1 MIPARTCF
9 LLASKRTIV
18 LKPLLDFIVLK
29 PLLDFGAIGSVDHV
43 GKATFASAVAKGDGH
58 HDDEEH
64 HEYFHGVPIEPNP
77 GPQITFD
84 YFPVPC
90 KPYKPVYD
98 ELQRKFNLWL
108 LGGLSF
114 FLFSLYMIYATDA
127 TEYEAWARVKSWRDR
142 KRINAELRAKEAAEG
157 KEE

>member
-1 MIPARTCF
+1 MFPARTCF
-9 LLASKRTIV
+9 FLASKRFYVT
-18 LKPLLDFIVLK
+18 KPLLN
-29 PLLDFGAIGSVDHV
+29 FGAIGNVDF

-64 HEYFHGVPIEPNP
+64 HEYFHGVPIDPNP
-77 GPQITFD
+77 GPPITYD

>member
-1 MIPARTCF
+1 MFPARTCF
-9 LLASKRTIV
+9 FLASKRFYVT
-18 LKPLLDFIVLK
+18 KPLLN
-29 PLLDFGAIGSVDHV
+29 FGHWSVDF
-43 GKATFASAVAKGDGH
+43 GKATFASAVSKGDGH
-58 HDDEEH
+58 HDAEEH

-77 GPQITFD
+77 GPPITFD

-108 LGGLSF
+108 LGGLSV

-142 KRINAELRAKEAAEG
+142 KRINAELRAKEAAGE